1 MLLQFEANI
10 HLRFISGANLIQSLS
25 WKGIVD
31 MRAAKIAVESI
42 HDMYLMM
49 MVVESGN
56 AMQADFLECQHG
68 TLQVSRANLNLQY
81 LVSARFDVY
90 CPWPTMT
97 VYTCV
102 VGSTSCK

>member
-68 TLQVSRANLNLQY
+68 TLHVSRANLILQY
-81 LVSARFDVY
+81 LLSFGEIRCILSLADYDSVY
-90 CPWPTMT
+90 MRSRI
-97 VYTCV
+97 YIM
-102 VGSTSCK
+102 